1 MRFQWAGL
9 VLGLATAACATPPAP
24 APDAPAVEAAA
35 PTTPDQTF
43 IANARSKIEAYV
55 SDNRFSGAVM
65 VAKDGQPI
73 LREGFAF
80 ANRELGVPVKPETVF
95 RLGSITKQFTSA
107 SIMQLV
113 EQGKIGLDDPVSKY
127 YAAAPK
133 AWSKITIKH
142 LLNHRS
148 GIPSYT
154 GLPDFFEKESTLDRT
169 PEQVIELTRD
179 MPLEFEPGAKFA
191 YNNTGYVI
199 LGYIIEKVSG
209 ETYTGY
215 LNAHIFTPLGMKHSG
230 YDDTTTLLPNR
241 AAGYGVEN
249 GVWTNAP
256 YISMTLPHAAG
267 SLYSTLDDLLIWEEA
282 LFSGKVVSQASF
294 DAMTTDYGSGYGF
307 GLVIGKLE
315 GRKSISHSGGIPGFA
330 TYMARF
336 PDDGLTVIAL
346 SNLQNGRPT
355 SLVNDLARLWLGL
368 PEPPPAPE
376 LVAVAVKA
384 EVLDRYVGVY
394 ELMPGFDVTVK
405 REGDAL
411 TAQATGQGAFPLTPT
426 SDTEFHFQEG
436 GIRIVFPAG
445 DGPAQSFT
453 LFQGGERTAKRIAAP
468 N

>member
-1 MRFQWAGL
+1 MRFQWAVL

-24 APDAPAVEAAA
+24 AQNAPAVEAAA
-35 PTTPDQTF
+35 PLNPNQAF
-43 IANARSKIEAYV
+43 ITNARSKIEKYV
-55 SDNRFSGAVM
+55 SDNRFSGAVL
-65 VAKDGQPI
+65 VAKDGQVV

-80 ANRELGVPVKPETVF
+80 ANRELGVPVKADTVF

-113 EQGKIGLDDPVSKY
+113 EKGKISIDDPVSKY

-133 AWSKITIKH
+133 AWSKITVKH

-154 GLPDFFEKESTLDRT
+154 GLPGFFEKDAALDRT
-169 PEQVIELTRD
+169 PEQIVELTRD
-179 MPLEFEPGAKFA
+179 MPLEFEPGAKFN
-191 YNNTGYVI
+191 YNNTGYVL

-209 ETYTGY
+209 ETYADY

-241 AAGYGVEN
+241 AAGYSVED
-249 GVWTNAP
+249 GVWTNAA
-256 YISMTLPHAAG
+256 YISMTVPHAAG
-267 SLYSTLDDLLIWEEA
+267 SLYSTVDDLLVWEEA
-282 LFSGKVVSQASF
+282 LFSGKVVSQMSL
-294 DAMTTDYGSGYGF
+294 DAMTADYGEGYGF
-307 GLVIGKLE
+307 GLGTRDIQGH
-315 GRKSISHSGGIPGFA
+315 KSIGHSGGIPGFS

-336 PDDGLTVIAL
+336 PDDGLTLIAL
-346 SNLQNGRPT
+346 SNLETARST

-368 PEPPPAPE
+368 PEPPPAAA
-376 LVAVAVKA
+376 LAAVAVKP

-394 ELMPGFDVTVK
+394 ELMPKFNITVK